1 MFAVQT
7 QPSGGVRR
15 EPAPLGPGRQHHR
28 PGRCRLRRRRRRTR
42 RGRRHHRPANDRCAG
57 HHHPATGKAKT
68 YSIRG
73 MTITLRPEWNAEVD
87 VDEGAN
93 VVTGRPCVH
102 SDLLGS
108 DLCPSFL
115 VFGPDGIFHGYENG
129 PYRLD
134 QPYHPGTDVSP
145 CQTAPDDGLEG
156 AQTLVLSGL
165 AKVGTKKANYRE
177 WRVTC
182 VASSGNK
189 PVGKPYVR
197 GSGTCRSPRSWWS
210 TSGPLRAWPKRS
222 PTPAG
227 ISPRIRATLT
237 RNARFRR
244 SSFAEIRGMEWDG
257 VAKRWSARGSPE
269 CAPSAPF
276 VSRYRPGELPI
287 LRSTC

>member
-7 QPSGGVRR
+7 QPRQVASWGVRR

-28 PGRCRLRRRRRRTR
+28 PGRCRLR
-42 RGRRHHRPANDRCAG
+42 GGDDEPAGAAATTA
-57 HHHPATGKAKT
+57 PPTTVAQATTTQPTGKAKT

-87 VDEGAN
+87 DDEGAN

-189 PVGKPYVR
+189 PVGKPYVQR
-197 GSGTCRSPRSWWS
+197 IWYLPKSQILVVDEWS
-210 TSGPLRAWPKRS
+210 TPGLAE
-222 PTPAG
+222 AL
-227 ISPRIRATLT
+227 A
-237 RNARFRR
+237 NAR
-244 SSFAEIRGMEWDG
+244 WN
-257 VAKRWSARGSPE
+257 
-269 CAPSAPF
+269 
-276 VSRYRPGELPI
+276 
-287 LRSTC
+287 